1 MKASVL
7 AVAFGLGVAPMAANA
22 GDFDGLYFGANVG
35 YGFGSSD
42 VSTQAL
48 NQWSVESAALRDG
61 FEALMSP
68 SLDPNGFTFGA
79 QAGYN
84 HGLGSNALVGLEID
98 YAFLN
103 SDDSLDPGQTPTPF
117 GPTPTYAPVNSVDA
131 DHLLALKA
139 KLGFT
144 NGSWL
149 FYATGG
155 PAIARV
161 SGAAEVL
168 SSGGYSKAGDDTEWV
183 SGFVYGGGIEAMLG
197 GNWSARVEY
206 LRGDFAD
213 FEYETAYRTGS
224 TFQTTPPYSELV
236 TQDFDTNLV
245 RVGLNLHF

>member
-1 MKASVL
+1 
-7 AVAFGLGVAPMAANA
+7 MAANA
-22 GDFDGLYFGANVG
+22 GNFDGLYAGANVG

-48 NQWSVESAALRDG
+48 NRWSTEPATLRTG
-61 FEALMSP
+61 FEALLSP

-84 HGLGSNALVGLEID
+84 HGLGSNGLVGLEID

-103 SDDSLDPGQTPTPF
+103 ADDSVAPGPTATAI

-139 KLGFT
+139 KLGIT
-144 NGSWL
+144 NGNWL

-161 SGAAEVL
+161 EGAAEVL
-168 SSGGYSKAGDDTEWV
+168 GSNGYSKAGGDTEWV
-183 SGFVYGGGIEAMLG
+183 SGFVYGGGVEVMLG
-197 GNWSARVEY
+197 AQWSARVEY

-213 FEYETAYRTGS
+213 FEYEMAYRTGS
-224 TFQTTPPYSELV
+224 TFTSPIYSELV
-236 TQDFDTNLV
+236 TQDYDTNLV
-245 RVGLNLHF
+245 RLALNLHF